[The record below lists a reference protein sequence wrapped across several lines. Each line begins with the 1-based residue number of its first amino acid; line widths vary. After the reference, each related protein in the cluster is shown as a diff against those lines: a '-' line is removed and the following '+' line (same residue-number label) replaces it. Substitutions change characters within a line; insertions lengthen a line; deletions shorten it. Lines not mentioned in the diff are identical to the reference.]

1 MNRRVLRNLAMAL
14 LVGVTLAGC
23 VKEYT
28 ITVVSNNDAW
38 GTVTGTGTY
47 AFGEEITITA
57 TPATGYYFQRWD
69 DGVNTN
75 PRIVTVEG
83 TKIYTAVFASNDG
96 GDTDPPGGGTDPTTV
111 SGTINENTTW
121 RDLGLAVDYVV
132 SGTLYVD
139 GNALLT
145 IEPGVTIMFDGVNGG
160 MQVGENAGI
169 SMVGTAQEPIVFTG
183 PTNNPNNGSWN
194 HIVIHS
200 VRNDNR
206 LEYVQILRGGSD
218 DGNWRAPLE
227 IQGKVHMKNCLID
240 GSLGNGLTTEY
251 SGAFYSFEN
260 NTIKNCAS
268 YAWKTENNASL
279 YSGIGDGNVFENNG
293 KNMIWVNNSS
303 VTLTDHVTL
312 KKMPI
317 PYYFPNGYSVND
329 AYRYTIE
336 PGTVMLFGS
345 NTRFDISSETTL
357 KAEGTAAEPIVIRG
371 LEDEAGYWNG
381 IMWYSIK
388 AASVMDYCQVSGS
401 GYSES
406 YGEACNLFL
415 YDNARG
421 TISNCTFSK
430 SQYYGVGIDRVSDME
445 NITHSNNTFSQCA
458 EGNVWIEGGG
468 EYNGTTYTDDQ
479 ILPDLP

>member
-96 GDTDPPGGGTDPTTV
+96 GDPEPPGGGTDPTTV

-160 MQVGENAGI
+160 MRVGENAGI
-169 SMVGTAQEPIVFTG
+169 SMVGTAEKPIVFTG
-183 PTNNPNNGSWN
+183 PTNNQNKGSWGYIEIN
-194 HIVIHS
+194 S

-206 LEYVQILRGGSD
+206 LEYVHFINGGSSET
-218 DGNWRAPLE
+218 NWYATVM
-227 IQGKVHMKNCLID
+227 IDGKVHMNNCLID
-240 GSLGNGLTTEY
+240 GSLSNGIY
-251 SGAFYSFEN
+251 ASGSGFYSFTN
-260 NTIKNCAS
+260 NTIKNCTN
-268 YAWKTENNASL
+268 YPIYVNNNVSL
-279 YSGIGDGNVFENNG
+279 YSLGTGNVFQTNG
-293 KNMIWVNNSS
+293 KNMLYVNPDYFEMS
-303 VTLTDHVTL
+303 DHTTL
-312 KKMPI
+312 KKMDV
-317 PYYFPNGYSVND
+317 PYFFNGGINLSG
-329 AYRYTIE
+329 AFTYTIE
-336 PGTVMLFGS
+336 AGTQMYFNSEQDFV
-345 NTRFDISSETTL
+345 IAEETTL
-357 KAEGTAAEPIVIRG
+357 NANGTVDQPIIMRG
-371 LEDEAGYWNG
+371 LQDEMGYWNG
-381 IMWYSIK
+381 VQYNSEK
-388 AASVMDYCQVSGS
+388 AASVMNYVTISGA
-401 GYSES
+401 GYSDWW
-406 YGEACNLFL
+406 GGGACLWL
-415 YDNARG
+415 DDGARL
-421 TISNCTFSK
+421 TLTNCTFTK
-430 SQYYGVGIDRVSDME
+430 SQYYGVKIYNIRYWSR
-445 NITHSNNTFSQCA
+445 ITHSNNTFSQNL
-458 EGNVWIEGGG
+458 EGNVYISSGG